1 MGDIVDLLYKSAMQN
16 SEPVRLEAVHE
27 VTDFL
32 SPEDR
37 EIMEI
42 ANRLRV
48 RIKIIGCGGGGSNT
62 INRLFGEGVV
72 GADLVAINTD
82 ASHLTTIRSKHRM
95 LIGKK
100 RTRGLG
106 TGAIP
111 QIGEE
116 AAMEDLPNIQKLV
129 QRADIAFV
137 TCGLGGGTGTGSAP
151 VVAKS
156 AKDSGALV
164 ISITT
169 LPFSAEGHIRM
180 ENAIAGLE
188 KLSAYSDT
196 VIVIPNDKL
205 LKEVPKKPIQEAF
218 QYADSILSEAMKGIT
233 ELITKT
239 GLINLDYADIKTVMK
254 DGGVAMVGIGE
265 ASGGGN
271 RVLAAVND
279 AITSP
284 LVEADISDAKNCL
297 IRVIGGPNMTVSEAE
312 TAMSEIQ
319 KRIGRDARIIWGASV
334 EQDMGDKIKVL
345 VLLTGVKSPYMISG
359 RSEARN
365 IRKLLGEID
374 EDLGVD
380 MVD

>member
-1 MGDIVDLLYKSAMQN
+1 MSDIVDLLFKSAMEN
-16 SEPVRLEAVHE
+16 SEMGPRQDSMANE
-27 VTDFL
+27 DFS

-37 EIMEI
+37 EIAEI

-62 INRLFGEGVV
+62 INRLANEGID
-72 GADLVAINTD
+72 GADLVALNTD
-82 ASHLTTIRSKHRM
+82 ASHLATIRTRYKM

-116 AAMEDLPNIQKLV
+116 AAMEDLTSIQKLV
-129 QRADIAFV
+129 QRTDIAFV

-151 VVAKS
+151 IVAKS
-156 AKDSGALV
+156 AKDAGSLV
-164 ISITT
+164 ISIVT
-169 LPFSAEGHIRM
+169 LPFTAEGRIRM
-180 ENAIAGLE
+180 ENAVAGLE
-188 KLSAYSDT
+188 KISQYSDT
-196 VIVIPNDKL
+196 VIAIPNDKL
-205 LKEVPKKPIQEAF
+205 LKEVPKKPITEAF
-218 QYADSILSEAMKGIT
+218 QYADSVLSEAMKGIT

-239 GLINLDYADIKTVMK
+239 GLINLDYADIRTIMK
-254 DGGVAMVGIGE
+254 DGGVAMIGIGE
-265 ASGGGN
+265 ASGGSN
-271 RVLAAVND
+271 RVMAAVND

-312 TAMSEIQ
+312 NAMSEIQ
-319 KRIGRDARIIWGASV
+319 KRINRDARIIWGANIDP
-334 EQDMGDKIKVL
+334 EMGDKIRVL

-359 RSEARN
+359 RNEARN
-365 IRKLLGEID
+365 IRKLLG
-374 EDLGVD
+374 DLGEESGIDVI
-380 MVD
+380 

>member
-1 MGDIVDLLYKSAMQN
+1 MSDIVDLLFKSAMEN
-16 SEPVRLEAVHE
+16 SEIRTGQGNVAEDEFA
-27 VTDFL
+27 

-37 EIMEI
+37 EIAEI

-62 INRLFGEGVV
+62 INRLASEGID

-82 ASHLTTIRSKHRM
+82 ASHLATIMTKYKM

-116 AAMEDLPNIQKLV
+116 AAMEDLTSIQKLV
-129 QRADIAFV
+129 QKTDIAFV

-151 VVAKS
+151 IVAKS
-156 AKDSGALV
+156 AKDAGSLV
-164 ISITT
+164 ISIVT
-169 LPFSAEGHIRM
+169 LPFTAEGRIRM
-180 ENAIAGLE
+180 ENAVAGLE
-188 KLSAYSDT
+188 KISQYSDT
-196 VIVIPNDKL
+196 VIAIPNDKL
-205 LKEVPKKPIQEAF
+205 LKEVPKKPITEAF
-218 QYADSILSEAMKGIT
+218 QYADSVLSEAMKGIT

-239 GLINLDYADIKTVMK
+239 GLINLDYADIRTIMK
-254 DGGVAMVGIGE
+254 DGGVAMIGIGE
-265 ASGGGN
+265 ASGGSN
-271 RVLAAVND
+271 RVTAAVND

-312 TAMSEIQ
+312 NAMAEIQ
-319 KRIGRDARIIWGASV
+319 KRINRDARIIWGANIDP
-334 EQDMGDKIKVL
+334 EMGDKIRVL

-359 RSEARN
+359 RNEARN
-365 IRKLLGEID
+365 IRKLLG
-374 EDLGVD
+374 DLGEESGIDVI
-380 MVD
+380 